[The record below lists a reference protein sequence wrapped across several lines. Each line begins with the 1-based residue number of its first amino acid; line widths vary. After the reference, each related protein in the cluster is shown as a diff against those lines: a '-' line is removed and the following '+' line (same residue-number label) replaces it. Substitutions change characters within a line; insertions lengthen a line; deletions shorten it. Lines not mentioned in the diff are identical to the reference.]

1 MLFVGTRASGA
12 FLPFAT
18 FALASERALAIP
30 GALELVRPL
39 SCTGAVLAPGV
50 WLVRFGR
57 WVPIM
62 EHKVVRRCPSSSVML
77 HLAISGE
84 REMESYRLPFFAV
97 IVLWLLPIQAIAA
110 ERPVLGQGNISCSL
124 WLEGRQT
131 DSPNSASRTG
141 WILGFMSAFN
151 QYGLQSQGADVS
163 EGKNTDELMGWVDN
177 YCRQHQGDDLH
188 TASEAFIDDFRQ
200 RTRR

>member
-39 SCTGAVLAPGV
+39 SCAGAVLAPVV

-84 REMESYRLPFFAV
+84 REMRATVSSV
-97 IVLWLLPIQAIAA
+97 
-110 ERPVLGQGNISCSL
+110 
-124 WLEGRQT
+124 
-131 DSPNSASRTG
+131 RTG
-141 WILGFMSAFN
+141 WTI
-151 QYGLQSQGADVS
+151 
-163 EGKNTDELMGWVDN
+163 
-177 YCRQHQGDDLH
+177 C
-188 TASEAFIDDFRQ
+188 
-200 RTRR
+200 